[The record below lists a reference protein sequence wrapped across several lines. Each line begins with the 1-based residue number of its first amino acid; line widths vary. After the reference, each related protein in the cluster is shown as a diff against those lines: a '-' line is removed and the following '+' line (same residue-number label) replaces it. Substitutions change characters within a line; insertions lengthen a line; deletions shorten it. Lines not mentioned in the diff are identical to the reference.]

1 MTLKN
6 PKLFGLNVLSLL
18 ADVQS
23 KNTAIRNLGLN
34 PLDLEVIRGSKN
46 AGMDRDDW
54 ISFSRLRTPIYKTLD
69 RFSNEST
76 MFQEILLERA
86 GTDQTLF
93 GNLDLNG
100 SFAGNAIRYR
110 YRDFTSNTFKIA
122 DISTS
127 RVSAWSSSDSRAN
140 DPNINIQKL
149 AKISYGARV
158 SIHSGGKL
166 IFENKSTDDAIKNQQ
181 RLQTR
186 IVPEAREFDSEVP
199 TSKIKCKIGNEI
211 LFLYAMK
218 GIPLVFKGFFRNLD
232 ASIQLNYVA
241 PPKASWKIVET
252 GNQNL
257 FTNFENQTEGI
268 TSAINYR
275 SPISRERFIKF
286 YYNPDKI
293 LKIQIRSANIK
304 ELPATALPFCDEL
317 DFAYNQLKLFPNFKF
332 IAPTLTTLKTMR
344 NPFYL
349 SDIESQRKFNTEIL
363 NKIPDTLTHIEFEGS
378 FSGSIERN
386 IISQYLPNLTIFN
399 CQRGGGKN
407 FNQDNRPSGST
418 QVKLNGTLTT
428 GNNAGNSA
436 FCPDVSRSCR
446 TYLIGTNDFRSVDLN
461 DIEEGGKAFDSNGVE
476 QTYEKGSCSFKKL
489 PQLNTL
495 SVGGNYHLSDGAGDS
510 TALTSAD
517 NNTIVTIN
525 YGSTNLKIP
534 SNLAGCSSLKEY
546 SASYNRNHVNSLMNG
561 SSYAF
566 SACGALEKITLNN
579 TNLGQVRFPI
589 FNNPNLKE
597 INLND
602 TEIKGGNPLIAN
614 DADQTE
620 VITIDTFKECP
631 NLTKFTVRSGR
642 LLKLPIN
649 KDAFQ
654 QNAKLTELTY
664 ISEKRSNG
672 NIVNLFNYTPLLNYL
687 NMSNNAFTGTVP
699 SFQIASSISHVDLS
713 TNQLSGNIP
722 GFALN
727 RLKNLYL
734 QSNQLEKI
742 NQPGLNPSLQ
752 KYQAHNNLIKGDI
765 PNFELCTVLR
775 TLTLNNN
782 KLTGYVLGAFEKLY
796 RIKFIDVSNNHLS
809 TTSLNNL
816 LIDLEKNYDTTPRGG
831 VTINLKNQTSESNQN
846 IQLLPSEDGG
856 GYAAARK
863 LISKGWT
870 IGITGGIPPEPE
882 EDTFGLG
889 G

>member
-46 AGMDRDDW
+46 AGMIRDDW
-54 ISFSRLRTPIYKTLD
+54 ISFSRLNNPIYKTLD

-76 MFQEILLERA
+76 IFQSILLERA

-140 DPNINIQKL
+140 NPNINIQKL

-166 IFENKSTDDAIKNQQ
+166 IFENQSTDDTIKNEQ

-218 GIPLVFKGFFRNLD
+218 GIPLIFKGFFRNLD
-232 ASIQLNYVA
+232 ASIEINYVA
-241 PPKASWKIVET
+241 PPKGSWKIVET
-252 GNQNL
+252 ANENL
-257 FTNFENQTEGI
+257 FTNFENKGES
-268 TSAINYR
+268 TSSINYR

-293 LKIQIRSANIK
+293 LKIRIRSANIK
-304 ELPATALPFCDEL
+304 ELPATALSSCDEL

-332 IAPTLTTLKTMR
+332 IAPTLRTLKTMR

-363 NKIPDTLTHIEFEGS
+363 NKIPDTLTDIEFEGS

-386 IISQYLPNLTIFN
+386 IISQYLPNLTTFN
-399 CQRGGGKN
+399 CQRGSGKN
-407 FNQDNRPSGST
+407 FNQDNRLTGST
-418 QVKLNGTLTT
+418 QVKLNDTLTT
-428 GNNAGNSA
+428 GNNAGNSS
-436 FCPDVSRSCR
+436 FCPDVSKSCR
-446 TYLIGTNDFRSVDLN
+446 SYLIGSNDFRSVDLN
-461 DIEEGGKAFDSNGVE
+461 EIDEGESAIDANGDTI
-476 QTYEKGSCSFKKL
+476 TYPKGSFSFKKL
-489 PQLNTL
+489 PLLTTLN
-495 SVGGNYHLSDGAGDS
+495 VGGNYHLADGAGDS
-510 TALTSAD
+510 TALASAD
-517 NNTIVTIN
+517 SNTIVTIN

-546 SASYNRNHVNSLMNG
+546 SATFNRNHVNSLMNG

-566 SACGALEKITLNN
+566 SACGVLEKIILNN
-579 TNLGQVRFPI
+579 TNLGQVHFPI

-602 TEIKGGNPLIAN
+602 TEIKGGNPLITN

-620 VITIDTFKECP
+620 VITINTFKECP
-631 NLTKFTVRSGR
+631 NLTAFTVRSGR

-654 QNAKLTELTY
+654 QNAKLTQITY
-664 ISEKRSNG
+664 VSQKRSNG
-672 NIVNLFNYTPLLNYL
+672 DIVNLFNYTPLLTFI
-687 NMSNNAFTGTVP
+687 NMSNNAFTGGVP

-713 TNQLSGNIP
+713 TNQLSGNVP

-734 QSNQLEKI
+734 QSNQLVKI
-742 NQPGLNPSLQ
+742 NQPGLNPSLE
-752 KYQAHNNLIKGDI
+752 KYQAQNNLIRGDI

-782 KLTGYVLGAFEKLY
+782 KLTGYILGAFEKLY
-796 RIKFIDVSNNHLS
+796 RI
-809 TTSLNNL
+809 
-816 LIDLEKNYDTTPRGG
+816 RGFF
-831 VTINLKNQTSESNQN
+831 K
-846 IQLLPSEDGG
+846 
-856 GYAAARK
+856 K
-863 LISKGWT
+863 LT
-870 IGITGGIPPEPE
+870 
-882 EDTFGLG
+882 
-889 G
+889 

>member
-6 PKLFGLNVLSLL
+6 PRLFGLNVLTLL

-23 KNTAIRNLGLN
+23 KNAAIRNLGLN

-46 AGMDRDDW
+46 AGMIRFDW
-54 ISFSRLRTPIYKTLD
+54 ISFSRLSSPIYKTLD

-76 MFQEILLERA
+76 IFQSILLERA

-100 SFAGNAIRYR
+100 SFAGNAVRYR
-110 YRDFTSNTFKIA
+110 YRDFDSNTFKIA

-158 SIHSGGKL
+158 GIHTGGKL
-166 IFENKSTDDAIKNQQ
+166 IFENQSTDETIKNEQ

-186 IVPEAREFDSEVP
+186 IVPEIKEFDSEVP

-218 GIPLVFKGFFRNLD
+218 GIPLIFKGFFRNLD
-232 ASIQLNYVA
+232 ATIHIDYAA

-252 GNQNL
+252 GNENL
-257 FTNFENQTEGI
+257 FTNFEDQGDSKTE
-268 TSAINYR
+268 INYR

-293 LKIQIRSANIK
+293 LKIRIRSVNLR
-304 ELPATALPFCDEL
+304 ELPATALSSCEEL

-332 IAPTLTTLKTMR
+332 IAPTLLTLKTMR

-363 NKIPDTLTHIEFEGS
+363 NKIPDTLTYFEFEGS

-386 IISQYLPNLTIFN
+386 IISQYLPNLTYFN
-399 CQRGGGKN
+399 CQRGSGKA

-418 QVKLNGTLTT
+418 EVKLNDTLTT
-428 GNNAGNSA
+428 GNNAGSSS
-436 FCPDVSRSCR
+436 FCPDVSKSCR
-446 TYLIGTNDFRSVDLN
+446 VYLIGSNDFRSVDLN
-461 DIEEGGKAFDSNGVE
+461 EIDEGESALDANGELV
-476 QTYEKGSCSFKKL
+476 TYDKGSFSFKRL
-489 PQLNTL
+489 PQLTTL
-495 SVGGNYHLSDGAGDS
+495 SVAGNYHLSDGAGDS
-510 TALTSAD
+510 TALASAD
-517 NNTIVTIN
+517 ENNIVSID

-534 SNLAGCSSLKEY
+534 SNLGGCSSLQEY
-546 SASYNRNHVNSLMNG
+546 RATYNRNHQNSLMNG

-566 SACGALEKITLNN
+566 SACGALKTIDLNN
-579 TNLGQVRFPI
+579 SNLGPIHFPV
-589 FNNPNLKE
+589 FNNENLTT
-597 INLND
+597 INLFN
-602 TEIKGGNPLIAN
+602 TSIKGGNPLITN

-620 VITIDTFKECP
+620 VITINTFKDCP
-631 NLTKFTVRSGR
+631 ELTSLSIRSNS

-654 QNAKLTELTY
+654 QNSKLSTITY
-664 ISEKRSNG
+664 DSEGRSTG
-672 NIVNLFNYTPLLNYL
+672 SIVNLFNYSPLLNYVDF
-687 NMSNNAFTGTVP
+687 SDNAFTGSVP
-699 SFQIASSISHVDLS
+699 SFQISASTITHVDLS
-713 TNQLSGNIP
+713 VNNLSGNIP

-734 QSNQLEKI
+734 QSNQLERI
-742 NQPGLNPSLQ
+742 NQPGLNPVLE
-752 KYQAHNNLIKGDI
+752 KYQAQNNLIRGDI

-782 KLTGYVLGAFEKLY
+782 KITGYILGAFEKLS

-809 TTSLNNL
+809 TTSLNNI

-831 VTINLKNQTSESNQN
+831 VTINLKNQTNESNQS

-882 EDTFGLG
+882 EDSFGLG

>member
-6 PKLFGLNVLSLL
+6 PRLFGLNVLTLL

-23 KNTAIRNLGLN
+23 KNAAIRNLGLN

-46 AGMDRDDW
+46 AGMIRFDW

-76 MFQEILLERA
+76 VFQRILLERA

-100 SFAGNAIRYR
+100 SFSGNAVRYR

-127 RVSAWSSSDSRAN
+127 RVSAWSSSDLRAN

-158 SIHSGGKL
+158 GIHTGGKL
-166 IFENKSTDDAIKNQQ
+166 IFENQSTDETIASQQ

-186 IVPEAREFDSEVP
+186 IVPEEREFDSEVP
-199 TSKIKCKIGNEI
+199 TSKIKCKIGSEI

-218 GIPLVFKGFFRNLD
+218 GIPLTFKGFFRNLD
-232 ASIQLNYVA
+232 ASIQINYSA

-252 GNQNL
+252 GNKNL
-257 FTNFENQTEGI
+257 FTNFENQGE
-268 TSAINYR
+268 SNSSINYR

-293 LKIQIRSANIK
+293 EKITIRSANLK
-304 ELPATALPFCDEL
+304 ELPPTALSSCTEL

-332 IAPTLTTLKTMR
+332 IAPTLTTLRTMR

-363 NKIPDTLTHIEFEGS
+363 NKISDTLTSIEFEGS

-386 IISQYLPNLTIFN
+386 IISQYLPNLTTFN
-399 CQRGGGKN
+399 CQRGSGKA

-418 QVKLNGTLTT
+418 QVKLSGTLTT
-428 GNNAGNSA
+428 GNNAGSSS
-436 FCPDVSRSCR
+436 FCPDVSKSCR
-446 TYLIGTNDFRSVDLN
+446 IYLIGQNDFRSVDLN
-461 DIEEGGKAFDSNGVE
+461 EIDEGETANDVNGNPI
-476 QTYEKGSCSFKKL
+476 TYPKGSFSFKKL
-489 PQLNTL
+489 PNLTAL
-495 SVGGNYHLSDGAGDS
+495 SVGGNYHLTDGAGDS
-510 TALTSAD
+510 TALKSAE
-517 NNTIVTIN
+517 NNTIVSIN
-525 YGSTNLKIP
+525 YSSTNLKIP
-534 SNLAGCSSLKEY
+534 SNLAGCSSLQSYE
-546 SASYNRNHVNSLMNG
+546 ATYNRNHQNSLMNG

-566 SACGALEKITLNN
+566 SACGALQKISFDH
-579 TNLGQVRFPI
+579 TNLGQVRFPV
-589 FNNPNLKE
+589 FNNENLSE

-620 VITIDTFKECP
+620 VITINTFKECP
-631 NLTKFTVRSGR
+631 KLTKFTVRSTK

-654 QNAKLTELTY
+654 QNSKLSELTY
-664 ISEKRSNG
+664 ISEKRTNG
-672 NIVNLFNYTPLLNYL
+672 DIVNLFNYAPLLTYVNL
-687 NMSNNAFTGTVP
+687 SNNAFTGGVP
-699 SFQIASSISHVDLS
+699 SFQIASSVSHVDLS
-713 TNQLSGNIP
+713 VNQLSGNIP

-742 NQPGLNPSLQ
+742 NQPGLNPSLER
-752 KYQAHNNLIKGDI
+752 YQAQNNVLKGDI
-765 PNFELCTVLR
+765 PSFELCTVLR
-775 TLTLNNN
+775 NLSLNNN
-782 KLTGYVLGAFEKLY
+782 KLTGYIIGAFEKIS
-796 RIKFIDVSNNHLS
+796 RIKFIDLSNNHLS
-809 TTSLNNL
+809 TTSLNNI
-816 LIDLEKNYDTTPRGG
+816 LIDLEKNYDATPRGG
-831 VTINLKNQTSESNQN
+831 VTINLKNQTNQSNQS

-856 GYAAARK
+856 GYPAARK

-870 IGITGGIPPEPE
+870 IGITNGIPPEPE
-882 EDTFGLG
+882 EDAFGLG